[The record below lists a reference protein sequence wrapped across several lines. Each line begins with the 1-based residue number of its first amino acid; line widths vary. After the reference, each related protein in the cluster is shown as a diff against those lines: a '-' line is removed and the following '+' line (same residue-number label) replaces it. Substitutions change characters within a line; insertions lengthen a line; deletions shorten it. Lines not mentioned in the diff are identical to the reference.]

1 MALVW
6 SVLLAAPMGYR
17 SAGHVAITAFIEGL
31 PRSVLYGVG
40 LVVHALILWICS
52 MFLFESAGFVGRG
65 NTIISTSLGMPMS
78 FVYVVVPM
86 ALTALILVALEAL
99 LRLLR
104 ALVGGESID
113 LLGVSPIM
121 QDANGS

>member
-1 MALVW
+1 
-6 SVLLAAPMGYR
+6 
-17 SAGHVAITAFIEGL
+17 
-31 PRSVLYGVG
+31 
-40 LVVHALILWICS
+40 
-52 MFLFESAGFVGRG
+52 
-65 NTIISTSLGMPMS
+65 MPMS

-99 LRLLR
+99 LRFLR